1 MPIGT
6 VLLILLEIMSVI
18 FFNKRRAGD
27 LSIQLR
33 KTERN
38 IQEIYIHVLS
48 QNLEE
53 TNATTKKTTARTI
66 YSWLNSPWANLLPDN
81 MCHLHVSS

>member
-38 IQEIYIHVLS
+38 IHTCS
-48 QNLEE
+48 QPKFGRNEC
-53 TNATTKKTTARTI
+53 N
-66 YSWLNSPWANLLPDN
+66 N
-81 MCHLHVSS
+81 